1 LPLAFSDSTQ
11 GEITN
16 FGLITGRLTDTHG
29 QERLVYI
36 NTGAILMP

>member
-1 LPLAFSDSTQ
+1 MPLAFSDSTQ

-29 QERLVYI
+29 QEQLVYT
-36 NTGAILMP
+36 NTSDILMP